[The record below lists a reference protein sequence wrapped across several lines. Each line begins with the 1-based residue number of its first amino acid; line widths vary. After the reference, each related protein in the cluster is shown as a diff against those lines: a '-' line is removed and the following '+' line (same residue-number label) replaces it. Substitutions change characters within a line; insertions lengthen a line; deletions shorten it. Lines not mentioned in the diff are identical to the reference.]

1 MIRIQIQILEL
12 PHKISTY
19 EKANELKMLNAKVAG
34 RGNGDNSKAPQKTQ
48 GGKSSKERSSFPFSF
63 SCGGLWGRAFGSR
76 ANTPSWGY
84 APTRYQKI
92 AAGAGSPSSFRFGAP
107 STMLVIVT
115 GFCAVL
121 YCVA

>member
-84 APTRYQKI
+84 APTTKKLPKHPEEKDSI
-92 AAGAGSPSSFRFGAP
+92 LP
-107 STMLVIVT
+107 
-115 GFCAVL
+115 
-121 YCVA
+121 

>member
-63 SCGGLWGRAFGSR
+63 SSGGLCGSR
-76 ANTPSWGY
+76 ANYPFLGLR
-84 APTRYQKI
+84 PHYQKI
-92 AAGAGSPSSFRFGAP
+92 ALLQGIRAKIIFSQTSN
-107 STMLVIVT
+107 
-115 GFCAVL
+115 VL
-121 YCVA
+121 GTF

>member
-63 SCGGLWGRAFGSR
+63 SCGGGALNEA
-76 ANTPSWGY
+76 SWTLKY
-84 APTRYQKI
+84 YH
-92 AAGAGSPSSFRFGAP
+92 
-107 STMLVIVT
+107 LV
-115 GFCAVL
+115 
-121 YCVA
+121 

>member
-84 APTRYQKI
+84 APTTKKLPQFLRVGCRQRHQTSHQNTFIFVQHDLPRYYTSQ
-92 AAGAGSPSSFRFGAP
+92 
-107 STMLVIVT
+107 
-115 GFCAVL
+115 
-121 YCVA
+121 